1 MRKLPIGTQSFNLV
15 RSRDMAYADKTGVM
29 YRMIK
34 NFRQCFIAR
43 PPCFGKSLLLNA
55 LESLFSKGTEMF
67 SGLAIEKLWTG
78 KTFKVLHLDFSGID
92 SS

>member
-1 MRKLPIGTQSFNLV
+1 MRKLPIGRQDFGLV
-15 RSRDMAYADKTGVM
+15 RMKNMAYVDKTGIM

-34 NFRQCFIAR
+34 GCRQCFIAR